1 MPPEEPDRPPELVA
15 QTLEQ
20 TQDERTAFLEEAGG
34 SDETLRTEP
43 LRPAG
48 REPAA
53 RAFLEAPPGRAV
65 GPPAPV
71 IRHGELRPGDVLGDC
86 RILSLLG
93 EGGMG
98 EVYLA
103 EDTKLERRV
112 AVKLLK
118 RQLGDDARGRQFQ
131 HERRVLAGLTHPGI
145 ARLYAA
151 AASSEGRS
159 YLVMEYVEGERLDR
173 YCNAHGLGIPER
185 LALFRKVCAAV
196 SYAHQNLVVHRDLK
210 PANIWVTSEGEPKL
224 LDFGI
229 AKLVTADADEAGEQT
244 PTLSGVMT
252 PEYASPEQLRGQA
265 ITTASDVYSLG
276 VILCELLTGQRPYR
290 LKSRRPVEIAEAIC
304 TEELRRPSTLIGVT
318 DAHGVQ
324 KALPAGQSADRLRR
338 RLRGD
343 LDNIVALAL
352 RKEPARRYSSV
363 AQFAEDLRRHEDG
376 LPVLARPDTLAYR
389 TGKFIGRNKAGVV
402 AAAFV
407 VLALVAGLV
416 ATTWQARRADR
427 RFNDVRQLAHAMLF
441 EIEPQIASLA
451 GATSARGTL
460 VKDALQY
467 LDSLSREAGENREL
481 RRELATAYE
490 KVGEVQGNPSTSN
503 LGDIPGALSSY
514 LKARELR
521 RSLVRA
527 DPRDARA
534 RHDLAANCE
543 EIGSVLW
550 WSNQTDGALASYGEA
565 LQLRRALLAE
575 QPGSVEFRRGFA
587 SLQMSIGE
595 VADWNG
601 RPAEALENY
610 RQALA
615 VDETLAKQHPDNV
628 EAQVNVVRCLSHVGG
643 AQKNAGQFD
652 AGAETLAQAE
662 SLISPLAERHPD
674 NSSARIEQWFVAY
687 SECEIDNARRATDKA
702 LALGP
707 RMVAMAE
714 SLARQDPKNTTLQHN
729 LADSYQYAAESL
741 FQGKRWPE
749 AIDAYQK
756 ALEIDTRLAGQSPE
770 NGEYLHSSG
779 SDHLGIGR
787 ARLEL
792 GQLDDAEASIR
803 QAGRFLE
810 QAYAKDASNLVPRRE
825 MVGLNITR
833 GEICERRGQAEESRR
848 CFQQAL
854 TGLEE
859 LQAQKYTDPGDPGD
873 LAFLHA
879 KLATPAR

>member
-1 MPPEEPDRPPELVA
+1 MPPEEPDRLLEAEA
-15 QTLEQ
+15 QTLDQ
-20 TQDERTAFLEEAGG
+20 TQDERTAFLEEARG
-34 SDETLRTEP
+34 D
-43 LRPAG
+43 
-48 REPAA
+48 EPAA
-53 RAFLEAPPGRAV
+53 RGFLEAPPGRVA
-65 GPPAPV
+65 GPPVPV
-71 IRHGELRPGDVLGDC
+71 IRHGELRPGALLGDC

-151 AASSEGRS
+151 AVSPEGRS

-173 YCNAHGLGIPER
+173 YCDARGLGVPER

-210 PANIWVTSEGEPKL
+210 PANIWVTPEGEPKL

-229 AKLVTADADEAGEQT
+229 AKLVTPDADEASEQAT
-244 PTLSGVMT
+244 ALGGAMT
-252 PEYASPEQLRGQA
+252 PEYASPEQLRGEA

-290 LKSRRPVEIAEAIC
+290 LKSRRPAEIAEAIR

-318 DAHGVQ
+318 DANGVR

-343 LDNIVALAL
+343 LDSIVALAL
-352 RKEPARRYSSV
+352 RKEPARRYGSV
-363 AQFAEDLRRHEDG
+363 ALLSEDIRRHEEV
-376 LPVLARPDTLAYR
+376 LPVLARPGTLAYR
-389 TGKFIGRNKAGVV
+389 TGKFIRRNKVGVV
-402 AAAFV
+402 AGAFV
-407 VLALVAGLV
+407 VLALVAGLA

-441 EIEPQIASLA
+441 EIEPQIASLT

-460 VKDALQY
+460 VKHALEY
-467 LDSLSREAGENREL
+467 LDSLSREAGDDREL

-503 LGDIPGALSSY
+503 LGDIHGALSSY

-527 DPRDARA
+527 DPHDARA
-534 RHDLAANCE
+534 RHDLAANDE

-575 QPGSVEFRRGFA
+575 QPASVEFRRGFA

-615 VDETLAKQHPDNV
+615 VDQALAKERPDDA
-628 EAQVNVVRCLSHVGG
+628 EAQINVVRCLSHVGG
-643 AQKNAGQFD
+643 AQKNAGRFD
-652 AGAETLAQAE
+652 AGAETLARAE
-662 SLISPLAERHPD
+662 NLIAPLVERHPD

-687 SECEIDNARRATDKA
+687 SECEMYNAHQATDKA

-714 SLARQDPKNTTLQHN
+714 SLARQDPKNTSLQHN
-729 LADSYQYAAESL
+729 LADSYQYHAESL
-741 FQGKRWPE
+741 FQGKRWQE

-787 ARLEL
+787 AQREL
-792 GQLDDAEASIR
+792 GQLDAAEASVR
-803 QAGRFLE
+803 QAARFLE

-825 MVGLNITR
+825 LVGVNITL
-833 GEICERRGQAEESRR
+833 GEICERRGQTAESRR

-854 TGLEE
+854 TDLEALE
-859 LQAQKYTDPGDPGD
+859 AQKYTDPGDQGD
-873 LAFLHA
+873 LALLHA
-879 KLATPAR
+879 KLAAPPP